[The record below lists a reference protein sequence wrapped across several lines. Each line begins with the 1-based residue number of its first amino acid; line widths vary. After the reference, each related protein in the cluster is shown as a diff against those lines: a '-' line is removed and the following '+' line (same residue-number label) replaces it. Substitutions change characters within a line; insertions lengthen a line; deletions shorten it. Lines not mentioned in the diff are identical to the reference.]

1 MKVRYRGE
9 SDPLCLIH
17 DKEYE
22 VMSIEDG
29 WYRIVDEMDDDYLY
43 PSNAFEILDYKN
55 VEKLLPDY
63 CEIDKLI
70 DQADEITVYRGDT
83 LYLGVPG
90 NMAFVYRLDHYDPYV
105 WKIREMLS
113 YAISSD
119 FDLFLWERLD
129 GEPEKAKELIREW
142 REKKDGS
149 IQSKKENNNQ

>member
-22 VMSIEDG
+22 VVSIEKG
-29 WYRIVDEMDDDYLY
+29 LYRIVDEAGNDHLFQPD
-43 PSNAFEILDYKN
+43 AFKILDSRDDHNLIK
-55 VEKLLPDY
+55 DY
-63 CEIDKLI
+63 SEIDELI

-90 NMAFVYRLDHYDPYV
+90 NMAFVYRLDRYDPYV

-119 FDLFLWERLD
+119 FDLFLWNRLD

-142 REKKDGS
+142 RKGRRDDGLRH
-149 IQSKKENNNQ
+149 